1 MPFISEGKTKLHYEK
16 LGNGPKVLLAFHGF
30 GQDLW
35 YFEPVAEALKEQF
48 TIYAFDLFFHGKSW
62 LDKTHA
68 PLHKEFLTR
77 LIQQFLKKEKISKF
91 SVTGFSMGGK
101 FALTVLESF
110 PAQIHSFYL
119 VAPDGIKTSFW
130 YNVATYPGWLAGF
143 FKRTVVKPQP
153 FFRMVNTL
161 NRYKL
166 MHPGVLRFASFQMN
180 SPAKR
185 LKIYKSWTGFRL
197 LVFDIP
203 AMVKLLNAHKIPV
216 IMFFGT
222 FDKII
227 TAQALAF
234 FTDALEDAKV
244 VTLKTGH
251 THLLEEVGKYLQ
263 RHPDLRKA

>member
-1 MPFISEGKTKLHYEK
+1 MPFITEGKTRLHYEK
-16 LGNGPKVLLAFHGF
+16 LGNGPKVLLAFHGY
-30 GQDLW
+30 GQDLY
-35 YFEPVAEALKEQF
+35 YFLPVAEALNEQF

-62 LDKTHA
+62 LEKEHA
-68 PLHKEFLTR
+68 PLTKAFLTQ
-77 LIQQFLKKEKISKF
+77 LIQWFLFKENISKF

-110 PAQIHSFYL
+110 PEKIHSFYL

-161 NRYKL
+161 NRYNL
-166 MHPGVLRFASFQMN
+166 MHPSILRFASFQMN

-203 AMVKLLNAHKIPV
+203 EIVKLLNQHRIPV
-216 IMFFGT
+216 IIFFGS

-227 TAQALAF
+227 TAKALAF
-234 FTDALEDAKV
+234 FTNALENARV

-251 THLLEEVGKYLQ
+251 SHLLEEVGKYLQ
-263 RHPDLRKA
+263 QQLAVRK

>member
-1 MPFISEGKTKLHYEK
+1 MPFITEGRTKLHYEK
-16 LGNGPKVLLAFHGF
+16 LGNGPKILLAFHGF

-62 LDKTHA
+62 LDKQHA
-68 PLHKEFLTR
+68 PLTKEFLTQ
-77 LIQQFLKKEKISKF
+77 LIQCFLTKEQITTF

-119 VAPDGIKTSFW
+119 IAPDGIKTSFW

-143 FKRTVVKPQP
+143 FKRTVVKPKP
-153 FFRMVNTL
+153 FFRLVQTMD
-161 NRYKL
+161 RYNL
-166 MHPGVLRFASFQMN
+166 MHPGVLRFAAFQMN

-203 AMVKLLNAHKIPV
+203 EIVQLLNKQEIPV
-216 IMFFGT
+216 IMFFGY

-227 TAQALAF
+227 TAKALAF
-234 FTDALEDAKV
+234 FTDALDNCRV

-263 RHPDLRKA
+263 QQLALRK

>member
-1 MPFISEGKTKLHYEK
+1 MAFITEGKTKLHYQK
-16 LGNGPKVLLAFHGF
+16 LGSGPKVLLAFHGF
-30 GQDLW
+30 GQDSSYLL
-35 YFEPVAEALKEQF
+35 PVAEALHSQF

-62 LDKTHA
+62 LEKEHA
-68 PLHKEFLTR
+68 PLTKAFLTD
-77 LIQQFLKKEKISKF
+77 LIRRFLVKEKIGKF

-110 PAQIHSFYL
+110 PEQIHSFYL

-143 FKRTVVKPQP
+143 FKRTVVKPKP
-153 FFRMVNTL
+153 FFRMVHTL
-161 NRYKL
+161 NRYQL

-197 LVFDIP
+197 LTFDIP
-203 AMVKLLNAHKIPV
+203 EIVKLLNHHKIPV

-222 FDKII
+222 FDQII
-227 TAQALAF
+227 TAKALQF
-234 FTDALEDAKV
+234 FTRALDNCQV
-244 VTLKTGH
+244 VILKTGH
-251 THLLEEVGKYLQ
+251 THLLEEVGKYLHQ
-263 RHPDLRKA
+263 HPDLREA

>member
-1 MPFISEGKTKLHYEK
+1 MPYITEGKTKLHYEK
-16 LGNGPKVLLAFHGF
+16 LGNGPKVLMDFHGY
-30 GQDLW
+30 GQDLY
-35 YFEPVAEALKEQF
+35 YFLPVAEALGEQF

-62 LDKTHA
+62 LEKEHA
-68 PLHKEFLTR
+68 PLTKAFLTQ
-77 LIQQFLKKEKISKF
+77 LIRRFLAKEHITRF

-110 PAQIHSFYL
+110 PEQIHSFYL

-143 FKRTVVKPQP
+143 FKRTVVKPKP
-153 FFRMVNTL
+153 FFRMVYTM

-166 MHPGVLRFASFQMN
+166 MHPSLLRFASHQMN

-197 LVFDIP
+197 LTFDIP
-203 AMVKLLNAHKIPV
+203 EIARLLNRHKIPV
-216 IMFFGT
+216 IMFFGV

-227 TAQALAF
+227 TAKALAF
-234 FTDALEDAKV
+234 FTDALENARV

-251 THLLEEVGKYLQ
+251 THLLEEVGKYL
-263 RHPDLRKA
+263 HMLPDSRK